1 MSGEIEELEQQ
12 MRAAAQEMDFELAR
26 QLRDQINLIR
36 GGASAE
42 DAAVADTAGLTR
54 QQNGAMGLGTSQGK
68 PALPKAWK
76 PPRKPDPM
84 TSNHRKKR
92 PEPQR

>member
-1 MSGEIEELEQQ
+1 MAGEIEELEHQ
-12 MRAAAQEMDFELAR
+12 MYAAAEAMNFELAR

-42 DAAVADTAGLTR
+42 DAAIADTAGLTR
-54 QQNGAMGLGTSQGK
+54 QRNGAMGLGTSQSK
-68 PALPKAWK
+68 PKPPAGWS

-84 TSNHRKKR
+84 TSGRSRKGR
-92 PEPQR
+92 PRH